1 MKILGISRAHKYS
14 PNLADNDGAI
24 FKAVISALESSGHS
38 VEHISEEEMVQYDYS
53 SFDKVFTM
61 ARDTFSI
68 VLLEKDTDTKTQK
81 KFINS
86 IDGILTATNK
96 AAVASQMLDAGIP
109 QPEFLVGEKRKL
121 LFCSAESKNDIVP
134 PLWLKNCDGSAV
146 VANDTVFCNSKEDF
160 EKAFNDFE
168 ARGVNMWI
176 AQMHQPGD
184 LIKFYGVEGTSFFS
198 WSYASESHSKFVL
211 EAINGKEHGYSFNP
225 ERVKLYA
232 DMIAKKI
239 NVPIYGGDAVIDVN
253 GNFYFIDFNDFPSF
267 SSCREEAT
275 KAIAERITLSL

>member
-14 PNLADNDGAI
+14 PNLTNSDSAI
-24 FKAVISALESSGHS
+24 FNAVISELETSGNF
-38 VEHISEEEMVQYDYS
+38 VETIGEEEMLQYDYS
-53 SFDKVFTM
+53 PFDRVFTM
-61 ARDTFSI
+61 ARDTFNI
-68 VLLEKDTDTKTQK
+68 VLFEKDTDVETQK

-109 QPEFLVGEKRKL
+109 QPEFLVGEKRNL
-121 LFCSAESKNDIVP
+121 YFCSAESKNDIVP

-146 VANDTVFCNSKEDF
+146 VADDTVFCNTKEDF
-160 EKAFNDFE
+160 EKAFSNFE
-168 ARGVNMWI
+168 TRGVNMWM

-184 LIKFYGVEGTSFFS
+184 LIKFYGVEGTNFFS
-198 WSYASESHSKFVL
+198 WNYASKSHSKFGL
-211 EAINGKEHGYSFNP
+211 ESINGEEKGYAFDP

-239 NVPIYGGDAVIDVN
+239 NVPIYGGDAVIDAD

-267 SSCREEAT
+267 SSCREEAA
-275 KAIAERITLSL
+275 KAIAQRIAL